1 MLLSL
6 SNRCRTFAVS
16 SLLPFNYLFT
26 HDSLSIARHDV
37 HHAAPRQ
44 VLARLGDVALQTR
57 VGLGHVPERSDAEE
71 ERREG
76 VEREAEENDRGELF
90 DFFFFFAGGC
100 CCRSGRRACTGEK
113 AGWGWSP
120 RERSEEVEETQ
131 FDRFFLN
138 LVCFLLSPFSSLPQ
152 FFHSDSLTS
161 ATMSLSRPWRSPGR
175 ESAAA

>member
-6 SNRCRTFAVS
+6 SNRCRTFVVS

-90 DFFFFFAGGC
+90 DFFFFFCGGVLLSV
-100 CCRSGRRACTGEK
+100 RKARGHGGEGGVGVVAERAFGGGRRN
-113 AGWGWSP
+113 P
-120 RERSEEVEETQ
+120 VRS
-131 FDRFFLN
+131 FF
-138 LVCFLLSPFSSLPQ
+138 F
-152 FFHSDSLTS
+152 
-161 ATMSLSRPWRSPGR
+161 
-175 ESAAA
+175 

>member
-6 SNRCRTFAVS
+6 SNRCRTFAVC

-90 DFFFFFAGGC
+90 DCFFFLRGGVVVGQEGA
-100 CCRSGRRACTGEK
+100 RARERKRGGGGRRE
-113 AGWGWSP
+113 SV
-120 RERSEEVEETQ
+120 RRRSKKPSSIV
-131 FDRFFLN
+131 FF
-138 LVCFLLSPFSSLPQ
+138 
-152 FFHSDSLTS
+152 
-161 ATMSLSRPWRSPGR
+161 
-175 ESAAA
+175 